1 VSSLADRLEAAI
13 DPERLLQR
21 TLALVAIPS
30 FPGQEGA
37 VAARYADM
45 LRDAGL
51 HVTTEERYPGS
62 PSVIGRT
69 TGNGVGPVLQ
79 LAGHLDTVPVDQGPP
94 VIRDGVL
101 HGRGACDM
109 KGGLAAIVE
118 VVQALRQ
125 AGAGDGRLLVTAYGQ
140 HEGSPADTMHEPLRD
155 LLRRG
160 IHGDLVFI
168 PEGPHASLPVAG
180 KGSIILEV
188 HLERDGEPAHELYA
202 PPGTPNPVLAA
213 HRYVELV
220 RERSARWDAQDD
232 DVGGETFFVGAI
244 RGGDLY
250 NRVATSA
257 RIDAT
262 RRYPAP
268 RTFEEAA
275 GELHAIGHQVADEHG
290 VRVQVICH
298 RSGQPFRLDADHPFI
313 RTFQAAASSVMGAPL
328 PESGILLASDINHVM
343 ELAGVPTVLHGA
355 DGTRA
360 HATPE
365 WVPVADIVRL
375 ARVLARTV
383 GETLEPTDAG
393 AVTS

>member
-1 VSSLADRLEAAI
+1 MSTLADRLEAAI
-13 DPERLLQR
+13 DPMRLVER
-21 TLALVAIPS
+21 TLDLVAIPS
-30 FPGQEGA
+30 FPGAEGP
-37 VAARYADM
+37 VASRYAGM

-51 HVTTEERYPGS
+51 EVTIEERYPGS
-62 PSVIGRT
+62 PSVIARADGGRQ
-69 TGNGVGPVLQ
+69 GPTLQ

-94 VIRDGVL
+94 LIRDGVL

-109 KGGLAAIVE
+109 KAGLAAIAE
-118 VVQALRQ
+118 VATALRREP
-125 AGAGDGRLLVTAYGQ
+125 AWDGGMLITAYGQ
-140 HEGSPADTMHEPLRD
+140 HEGSPSGTMHEPLRD

-168 PEGPHASLPVAG
+168 PEGPHTTLPVAG

-188 HLERDGEPAHELYA
+188 HLERDGEPAHELFA
-202 PPGTPNPVLAA
+202 EPGTPNPVLAA
-213 HRYVELV
+213 YRYVELV
-220 RERSARWDAQDD
+220 REHSAGWGICDDA
-232 DVGGETFFVGAI
+232 VGDETFFLGAI

-250 NRVATSA
+250 NRVATTA

-268 RTFEEAA
+268 RTFADA
-275 GELHAIGHQVADEHG
+275 SAELEAIGRQVADEHG
-290 VRVQVICH
+290 VRVRVVCH
-298 RSGQPFRLDADHPFI
+298 RSGQPFRIDPGHPYI
-313 RTFQAAASSVMGAPL
+313 RAFQSAASSVMGAPL
-328 PESGILLASDINHVM
+328 PENGILLASDINHVM

-365 WVPVADIVRL
+365 WVPVEEINRL

-383 GETLEPTDAG
+383 GETLERGDGGT
-393 AVTS
+393 VTS

>member
-1 VSSLADRLEAAI
+1 MSTLADRLEAAI
-13 DPERLLQR
+13 DPARLLER
-21 TLALVAIPS
+21 TLALVAMPS
-30 FPGQEGA
+30 FPGGEGPI
-37 VAARYADM
+37 AARYADM

-51 HVTTEERYPGS
+51 EVATEERYPGS
-62 PSVIGRT
+62 PSVIART
-69 TGNGVGPVLQ
+69 SGGGDGPSLQ

-101 HGRGACDM
+101 HGRGASDM

-118 VVQALRQ
+118 VAEAVRRV
-125 AGAGDGRLLVTAYGQ
+125 GARHGRLLVTAYGQ
-140 HEGSPADTMHEPLRD
+140 HEGSPSGTMHEPLRD

-168 PEGPHASLPVAG
+168 PEGPHTSLPVAG

-188 HLERDGEPAHELYA
+188 HLERDGEPAHELFA

-220 RERSARWDAQDD
+220 RERSAGWDLHDE
-232 DVGGETFFVGAI
+232 DVGGETFFLGAI

-250 NRVATSA
+250 NRVATAA

-275 GELHAIGHQVADEHG
+275 AELEAIGRQVAAEQG
-290 VRVQVICH
+290 VRVRVICH
-298 RSGQPFRLDADHPFI
+298 RSGQPFRLDPGHPFI
-313 RTFQAAASSVMGAPL
+313 RAFQAAASDVMGAPL
-328 PESGILLASDINHVM
+328 PENGSFLASDINHVM
-343 ELAGVPTVLHGA
+343 ELAGVPTVLHGV

-365 WVPVADIVRL
+365 WVPVAEIVRL

-383 GETLEPTDAG
+383 GETLEPPDGG
-393 AVTS
+393 AVTR